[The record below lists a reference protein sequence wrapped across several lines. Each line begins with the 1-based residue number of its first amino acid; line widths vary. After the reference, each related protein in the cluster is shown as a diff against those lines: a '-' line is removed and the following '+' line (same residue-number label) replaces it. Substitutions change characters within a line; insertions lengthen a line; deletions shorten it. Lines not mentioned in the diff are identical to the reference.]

1 MGTFLYNILVY
12 PIEMFVEFV
21 YIFFERG
28 FANAGIAIA
37 AISVIVN
44 LLALPLYNIA
54 EKLQREERDVRIQ
67 LLPGITRIKSTFKG
81 DEQYM
86 MLSTFYRQNHYH
98 PAYALRS
105 SISLIIQVPFFIAAY
120 HFLSHLEQLQGQSFA
135 FIPNLG
141 IPDGLLSFGG
151 VTINLLPLL
160 MTLLNV
166 IAGVIYTKGF
176 PLRDKLQLYGMAGLF
191 LVLLYQ
197 SPAGLVLYWT
207 LNNGFS
213 LIKNIFYKF
222 KKPLKVFYLIA
233 VVGTFALALA
243 MWIVHPTLSLS
254 NRTILFGGC
263 ASIALL
269 PLLIRLVND
278 VYDRFLS
285 PFAENKKQR
294 DLVFVFSTLLLFLIN
309 GVVIP
314 ANLISSSTN
323 EFSFTGTVGNPL
335 VYVANTATIFFGLW
349 VVWGSFIYA
358 LANKKMKAIFSFLFC
373 CLSLSSLLNLFVFT
387 GKYDLV
393 SRLLQFENPSLLDA
407 NAFLLVVPLVAIMM
421 LVAIGLIVLKW
432 GKAPY
437 L

>member
-12 PIEMFVEFV
+12 PIEMFVEFI
-21 YIFFERG
+21 YIFFEEG
-28 FANAGIAIA
+28 FADAGIAIA
-37 AISVIVN
+37 AISIIVN

-207 LNNGFS
+207 LNNVFS
-213 LIKNIFYKF
+213 LVKNIFYKF
-222 KKPLKVFYLIA
+222 KK
-233 VVGTFALALA
+233 
-243 MWIVHPTLSLS
+243 H
-254 NRTILFGGC
+254 
-263 ASIALL
+263 
-269 PLLIRLVND
+269 
-278 VYDRFLS
+278 
-285 PFAENKKQR
+285 
-294 DLVFVFSTLLLFLIN
+294 
-309 GVVIP
+309 
-314 ANLISSSTN
+314 
-323 EFSFTGTVGNPL
+323 
-335 VYVANTATIFFGLW
+335 
-349 VVWGSFIYA
+349 
-358 LANKKMKAIFSFLFC
+358 
-373 CLSLSSLLNLFVFT
+373 
-387 GKYDLV
+387 
-393 SRLLQFENPSLLDA
+393 
-407 NAFLLVVPLVAIMM
+407 
-421 LVAIGLIVLKW
+421 
-432 GKAPY
+432 
-437 L
+437 